1 MLPTFL
7 NNSEK
12 IALPLEK
19 SFNEALFDG
28 YHFEI
33 KNGIKTDGSR
43 SLYYYKTEHS
53 LLVSHFHSSRVHIL
67 DLETGKLRWF
77 DHHETTV
84 RSIQVCNHEVITSSW
99 DGTVCITDFDT
110 LKKRMVFTEK
120 GMGRCPIA
128 AISHDHES
136 FYSYS
141 YDSDKNPYLTANTVR
156 EWSLVN
162 GRLKKTLQLP
172 GTHLRSDGRFGACKV
187 FDNRLFVVSDTG
199 HLHIYNCN
207 TGVLLTEYFYSDQ
220 LQSMSL
226 FPTFNL
232 LAIGGSEG
240 NLYLHDLNGNK
251 LQSKIKAHSHDISY
265 MLVHPDRLDIMISV
279 SFDGT
284 MKIWKLPN
292 LELLESVSVN
302 GDRLWNVTA
311 TNDLLI
317 AGGEAELTCIY
328 DIKNLPQ
335 VLLRGKFIFS
345 DQAFVFVPAGLR
357 SFYSNDPSIIQIRR
371 DDDGTL
377 LEGQMAEYLLNTA
390 CDLKIL
396 KDLFSSENTDQSKL
410 RLTNKGFLQISQ

>member
-12 IALPLEK
+12 IALQREK

-43 SLYYYKTEHS
+43 SLYYYTAEHS
-53 LLVSHFHSSRVHIL
+53 LLVSHFHNSRVHIL

-77 DHHETTV
+77 DHHGTTV
-84 RSIQVCNHEVITSSW
+84 RSIQVCNNEVITSSW
-99 DGTVCITDFDT
+99 DGTICITDFDT

-120 GMGRCPIA
+120 GMGRCPVA
-128 AISHDHES
+128 AISPDHLS
-136 FYSYS
+136 LYSYS
-141 YDSDKNPYLTANTVR
+141 YDSDKNPYLTANTIR
-156 EWSLVN
+156 EWN
-162 GRLKKTLQLP
+162 FTTGRLSKTLQLP
-172 GTHLRSDGRFGACKV
+172 GTHLSDMRYGSCKV
-187 FDNRLFVVSDTG
+187 FDNRLFIVSNTG
-199 HLHIYNCN
+199 HLHIYKCN
-207 TGVLLTEYFYSDQ
+207 TGTLVSENFYYDQ

-226 FPTFNL
+226 FPAFNL

-240 NLYLHDLNGNK
+240 NIYLHDMDGNK
-251 LQSKIKAHSHDISY
+251 LQCKRKAHSHDISF
-265 MLVHPDRLDIMISV
+265 MLVHPDRHDIMISV

-317 AGGEAELTCIY
+317 AGGEAELTCVY
-328 DIKNLPQ
+328 DIKNLSQ
-335 VLLRGKFIFS
+335 VQLRGKFIFS
-345 DQAFVFVPAGLR
+345 DKAFVFMPSGLR

-377 LEGQMAEYLLNTA
+377 LDGQMAEYLLNTA